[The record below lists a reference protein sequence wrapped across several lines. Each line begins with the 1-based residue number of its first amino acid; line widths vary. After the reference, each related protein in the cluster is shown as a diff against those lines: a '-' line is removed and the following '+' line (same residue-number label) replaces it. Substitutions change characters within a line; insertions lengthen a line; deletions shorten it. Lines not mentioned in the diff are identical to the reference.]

1 MFVVVYLCCC
11 TEVENKVK
19 EWLNAEV
26 ASCDVVKPVTS
37 KSLVCKD
44 VTVTVHVAK
53 YRTNPLMAY
62 SILLCPA
69 RLLLDQVGV
78 KLILFAFVKD
88 QSLRRNLLTSQS
100 HKDDDVACFRRLAS

>member
-1 MFVVVYLCCC
+1 MFAVVYLCCC

-44 VTVTVHVAK
+44 VTVHVAK
-53 YRTNPLMAY
+53 YRTNPLAY

-88 QSLRRNLLTSQS
+88 QSLCRNLLTSQS
-100 HKDDDVACFRRLAS
+100 HKDDDVACFRRLAL